1 MAHPH
6 AAHRQSKVER
16 SRVGHITR
24 GYASGGAVGTGET
37 AKEKSIAKK
46 VFKVRDAQAVEGGSV
61 KERMDRPGRKAGGRV
76 QKRADGG
83 EVRPISVSGGGNKRY
98 VQKDGKWFEHDNFGP
113 VGPMP
118 AGWSPPGRAR
128 GGRAPKKAATN
139 VNVIVAPS
147 GGHNATPPSLP
158 MAGVAAP
165 GAVPPP
171 MPPRPLSPGMPGMAG
186 PPGAALPPPG
196 MAPPGMPPRSSGGR
210 TYKTG
215 GRVKSDAGVA
225 SGRAW
230 EEGKRN
236 GTQMQNNPSGKNDQ
250 GDVNRPRPITYKT
263 GGAIYSASKGQMGP
277 KFDGGAGGGTARKE
291 KETRAAKNYAKAH

>member
-1 MAHPH
+1 MAHPFVTS
-6 AAHRQSKVER
+6 RQSKVER

-24 GYASGGAVGTGET
+24 GYASGSAVGTGET

-61 KERMDRPGRKAGGRV
+61 KERMDR
-76 QKRADGG
+76 
-83 EVRPISVSGGGNKRY
+83 
-98 VQKDGKWFEHDNFGP
+98 
-113 VGPMP
+113 
-118 AGWSPPGRAR
+118 PGRAR